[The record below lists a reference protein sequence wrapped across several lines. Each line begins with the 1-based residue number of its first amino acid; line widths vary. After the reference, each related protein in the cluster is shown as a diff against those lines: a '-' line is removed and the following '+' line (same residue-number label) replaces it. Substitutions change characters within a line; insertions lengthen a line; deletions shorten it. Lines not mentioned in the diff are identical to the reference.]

1 MPEYGGIMPPWQCAS
16 TGARLEGM
24 SPTQFRTAL
33 KRLKMPLTEL
43 ARRVRVHVRTV
54 RRWASGEVAVPES
67 VALLLA
73 CWIREPR

>member
-1 MPEYGGIMPPWQCAS
+1 M
-16 TGARLEGM
+16 T
-24 SPTQFRTAL
+24 PTQFRAAL
-33 KRLKMPLTEL
+33 KRLDLPLAEL

-73 CWIREPR
+73 CWLRER